1 MKKRALISVSDK
13 TGLLDFAAALARL
26 DYEIVSTGGTYK
38 AIKEAG
44 IPVTYVTEV
53 TGFPEIL
60 DGRVKTLN
68 PYIHGG
74 ILAMRTPEHLAQLKE
89 HAITPIDIVAVNL
102 YPFRQTVAKPDVTL
116 EDAIENIDIGGPTMV
131 RSAAK
136 NHKYVAIVVDPARYP
151 ELIEKLEKG
160 EMDEAY
166 RFDLARAAFRHTA
179 EYDAY
184 ISRYLDNLEPKAPKF
199 PTGLVLPGEKVMDLR
214 YGENPHQTA
223 AFYRMSDAM
232 KSSIANAK
240 QYGGKELSF
249 NNIVDINA
257 ALELVREFD
266 KPACVIVKHTNPC
279 GTATGTDMQDAYTKA
294 FAADPVSAFGGIV
307 ALNREVDEL
316 CAHELVKTFL
326 EAVIAPAYSPKAL
339 AILAGKK
346 NLRVMETGEL
356 EPATAYMDIKRVN
369 GGFLVQDSD
378 AKTVTEADLRC
389 VTKRQPTEAEIA
401 ELLFAWKIV
410 KHTKSN
416 AIVVTKDNQSL
427 GVGAGQMNRVGSA
440 EIAFKQ
446 GGEKCKGAVLA
457 SDAFFPFRDT
467 IDAAAA
473 AGITAIIQPG
483 GSIRDDESILAADE
497 HGIAMVFT
505 DFRHFKH

>member
-1 MKKRALISVSDK
+1 ML
-13 TGLLDFAAALARL
+13 
-26 DYEIVSTGGTYK
+26 
-38 AIKEAG
+38 
-44 IPVTYVTEV
+44 
-53 TGFPEIL
+53 
-60 DGRVKTLN
+60 
-68 PYIHGG
+68 
-74 ILAMRTPEHLAQLKE
+74 
-89 HAITPIDIVAVNL
+89 
-102 YPFRQTVAKPDVTL
+102 
-116 EDAIENIDIGGPTMV
+116 
-131 RSAAK
+131 
-136 NHKYVAIVVDPARYP
+136 
-151 ELIEKLEKG
+151 
-160 EMDEAY
+160 
-166 RFDLARAAFRHTA
+166 
-179 EYDAY
+179 
-184 ISRYLDNLEPKAPKF
+184 
-199 PTGLVLPGEKVMDLR
+199 
-214 YGENPHQTA
+214 
-223 AFYRMSDAM
+223 

-279 GTATGTDMQDAYTKA
+279 GTAIGTDTQDAYTKA

-326 EAVIAPAYSPKAL
+326 EAVIAPAFTPKAL
-339 AILAGKK
+339 AILAEKK

-483 GSIRDDESILAADE
+483 GSIRDEESIVAADE